1 MKEVYEFFELIYS
14 CADPEWFIEIRK
26 LEPLP
31 VTSFWD
37 RIKNLREWTAKGLEI
52 AKTADSLHFRVV
64 PSKIRDRKDLAMAT
78 TLWADVERVL
88 SEEEREA
95 LEDLGITPSAVVHS
109 GRGMHMYWA
118 LESPVDPETAGR
130 TNEALARLLGG
141 DEGAG
146 HPSHTLRFPGSF
158 NCKYIPKKP
167 VTVEIV
173 SGKKYNLSD
182 FSFLRTETKKKSEN
196 TRPAPVSLERLKA
209 ASKRCPVIATA
220 FEKPETLSFYAWCSL
235 ACVTDEESFVAL
247 SSLDESRFDEG
258 QARYRHRYLRERN
271 YRPYGCE
278 KLTEAA
284 GCPRLGRCGLRKII
298 HEQNTQAS

>member
-1 MKEVYEFFELIYS
+1 
-14 CADPEWFIEIRK
+14 
-26 LEPLP
+26 

-37 RIKNLREWTAKGLEI
+37 RVGNLREWTAKGLEI

-78 TLWADVERVL
+78 MLWADVERVL

-95 LEDLGITPSAVVHS
+95 LEDLGITPSAVVRS

-118 LESPVDPETAGR
+118 LEKPVDPETAGR

-182 FSFLRTETKKKSEN
+182 FSFLRTETKKKAKHKTCSSFSGKAESCVEKMPCYSDGVRKTGN
-196 TRPAPVSLERLKA
+196 FKLLRVVFFSLRDGRRIL
-209 ASKRCPVIATA
+209 RCAV
-220 FEKPETLSFYAWCSL
+220 FFGRKQVRRRS
-235 ACVTDEESFVAL
+235 DAL
-247 SSLDESRFDEG
+247 
-258 QARYRHRYLRERN
+258 QHRYLRERN

-278 KLTEAA
+278 KLAEAA
-284 GCPRLGRCGLRKII
+284 GCPRLGRCGLRKVI
-298 HEQNTQAS
+298 HE

>member
-1 MKEVYEFFELIYS
+1 MKEVYDFFELIYS
-14 CADPEWFIEIRK
+14 CADPAWFIEIRK

-37 RIKNLREWTAKGLEI
+37 RIKNLSEWTTKGLEI

-64 PSKIRDRKDLAMAT
+64 PSKSRDRKDLAMAT

-109 GRGMHMYWA
+109 GRGIHMYWA

-130 TNEALARLLGG
+130 INEALARLLGG

-182 FSFLRTETKKKSEN
+182 FSFLRTEKKKKNESSKL
-196 TRPAPVSLERLKA
+196 TPVSLERLKA

-220 FEKPETLSFYAWCSL
+220 FEKPEILSFYAWCSL

-258 QARYRHRYLRERN
+258 QALYRHRYLRERN

-278 KLTEAA
+278 KLAEAA
-284 GCPRLGRCGLRKII
+284 GCPRLGRCGLRKVIR
-298 HEQNTQAS
+298 EQDT